1 MTAGQH
7 LELGSEVAAEI
18 TTGPPGRSTPVSPS
32 PAGWTAYSKRGTAA
46 PHPPNRPENP
56 SLCGRSKILFQ
67 AASADVPILSR
78 WSSGIEEL
86 CDRRCPAR
94 HEEPAAASSESS
106 IPVAFGGCVVSAE

>member
-1 MTAGQH
+1 
-7 LELGSEVAAEI
+7 
-18 TTGPPGRSTPVSPS
+18 
-32 PAGWTAYSKRGTAA
+32 
-46 PHPPNRPENP
+46 
-56 SLCGRSKILFQ
+56 LFQ